1 MGQVSKIAQLIPVIT
16 GSSRRALL
24 LISAIVILIIADIQ
38 FVSFTYGS
46 NLEIPSSFHL
56 YLFMISTIAVSAIC
70 ILLLLAVKSH
80 DSMTRIKRPRLS
92 RVAYAGTLLVQ
103 ISILLILIGIMS
115 EILIIIRHSILIIS
129 RVYKSLFFCWFTC
142 CSLFNFPSS

>member
-1 MGQVSKIAQLIPVIT
+1 MLKIVFLMGQVSKIARLVPVIT

-46 NLEIPSSFHL
+46 NLEIPSSLHL
-56 YLFMISTIAVSAIC
+56 YLFTISTIAISAIC

-80 DSMTRIKRPRLS
+80 DSMKRI
-92 RVAYAGTLLVQ
+92 
-103 ISILLILIGIMS
+103 
-115 EILIIIRHSILIIS
+115 
-129 RVYKSLFFCWFTC
+129 
-142 CSLFNFPSS
+142 

>member
-1 MGQVSKIAQLIPVIT
+1 MNYDKHNVKLTINIGLKLNPAIVFLMGQVSRIAQLFPVIT

-56 YLFMISTIAVSAIC
+56 YLFMISTALLTYGYFHLLRSSNL
-70 ILLLLAVKSH
+70 ILDL
-80 DSMTRIKRPRLS
+80 I
-92 RVAYAGTLLVQ
+92 TLLC
-103 ISILLILIGIMS
+103 INMKKMS
-115 EILIIIRHSILIIS
+115 HL
-129 RVYKSLFFCWFTC
+129 
-142 CSLFNFPSS
+142 